1 MIYNEKHLKE
11 ILLVLNE
18 DNILKDTI
26 LIGSWSLLFYDKVF
40 LDFEPEVRTTDL
52 DFYVPN
58 AKAIV
63 SNGGLT
69 DSLKELNYEMVMD
82 TLTSKTTF
90 ASVDGFELEFLTK
103 LNRSGLSCVKL
114 GNTGIYAES
123 LSYIEIFTGNYIEV
137 DYEGMKVKVASPASY
152 ILQKLLINDKRP
164 DVKKEKDIQ
173 SIKKVL
179 FYVKASS
186 KSFEELTTLYDSLP
200 KTWKKK
206 INKITKESE
215 IDLLTPITFGN

>member
-1 MIYNEKHLKE
+1 MINNENHLKE
-11 ILLVLNE
+11 ILSALE
-18 DNILKDTI
+18 KSNILKDTI

-58 AKAIV
+58 AKAII
-63 SNGGLT
+63 SNGSLT
-69 DSLKELNYEMVMD
+69 DSLKELNYEMIMD
-82 TLTSKTTF
+82 SLTSKTTF

-103 LNRSGLSCVKL
+103 LNRAGLSCVRL

-123 LSYIEIFTGNYIEV
+123 LSYVEIFTANYIEV
-137 DYEGMKVKVASPASY
+137 VYEGMNIKVASPSSF
-152 ILQKLLINDKRP
+152 ILQKLLINDKRTEA
-164 DVKKEKDIQ
+164 KKEKDIQ

-179 FYVKASS
+179 VYVKASS
-186 KSFEELTTLYDSLP
+186 KSFNELNELYESLP

-206 INKITKESE
+206 INKITKEFD
-215 IDLLTPITFGN
+215 IDLLNPIVY

>member
-1 MIYNEKHLKE
+1 MISNENHLKE
-11 ILLVLNE
+11 ILSALDK

-26 LIGSWSLLFYDKVF
+26 LIGSWSLLFYDRIF

-69 DSLKELNYEMVMD
+69 DTLKELNYEMIMD
-82 TLTSKTTF
+82 SLTSKTTF

-103 LNRSGLSCVKL
+103 LNREGLACVKL

-123 LSYIEIFTGNYIEV
+123 LSYVEIFTGNYIEIE
-137 DYEGMKVKVASPASY
+137 YEGMNVKVASPASY

-164 DVKKEKDIQ
+164 LVKREKDIQ

-186 KSFEELTTLYDSLP
+186 KSFEELKTLYESLP
-200 KTWKKK
+200 KTWKRK
-206 INKITKESE
+206 INKITKEFD
-215 IDLLTPITFGN
+215 IDLLTPITY

>member
-1 MIYNEKHLKE
+1 MISNENHLKE
-11 ILLVLNE
+11 ILSALDK

-26 LIGSWSLLFYDKVF
+26 LIGSWSLLFYDRIF

-69 DSLKELNYEMVMD
+69 DTLKELNYEMIMD
-82 TLTSKTTF
+82 SLTSKTTF

-103 LNRSGLSCVKL
+103 LNREGLACVKL

-123 LSYIEIFTGNYIEV
+123 LSYVEIFTGNYIDIEY
-137 DYEGMKVKVASPASY
+137 DGLNVKVASPASY

-164 DVKKEKDIQ
+164 LVKREKDIQ

-186 KSFEELTTLYDSLP
+186 KSFEELKTLYESLP
-200 KTWKKK
+200 KTWKRK
-206 INKITKESE
+206 IDKITKEFD
-215 IDLLTPITFGN
+215 IDLLTPISY

>member
-1 MIYNEKHLKE
+1 MISNENHLKE
-11 ILLVLNE
+11 ILSALDK

-26 LIGSWSLLFYDKVF
+26 LIGSWSLLFYDRIF

-69 DSLKELNYEMVMD
+69 DTLKELNYEMIMD
-82 TLTSKTTF
+82 SLTSKTTF

-103 LNRSGLSCVKL
+103 LNREGLACVKL

-123 LSYIEIFTGNYIEV
+123 LSYVEIFTGNYIDIEY
-137 DYEGMKVKVASPASY
+137 DGLNVKVASPASY

-164 DVKKEKDIQ
+164 LVKREKDIQ

-186 KSFEELTTLYDSLP
+186 KSFEELKTLYESLP
-200 KTWKKK
+200 KTWKRK
-206 INKITKESE
+206 INKITKEFD
-215 IDLLTPITFGN
+215 IDLLTPITY

>member
-1 MIYNEKHLKE
+1 MISNENHLKE
-11 ILLVLNE
+11 ILSALDK

-26 LIGSWSLLFYDKVF
+26 LIGSWSLLFYDRIF

-69 DSLKELNYEMVMD
+69 DTLKELNYEMIID
-82 TLTSKTTF
+82 SLTSKTTF

-103 LNRSGLSCVKL
+103 LNREGLACVKL

-123 LSYIEIFTGNYIEV
+123 LSYVEIFTGNYIEIE
-137 DYEGMKVKVASPASY
+137 YEGMNVKVASPASY
-152 ILQKLLINDKRP
+152 VLQKLLINDKRQL
-164 DVKKEKDIQ
+164 VKREKDIQ

-186 KSFEELTTLYDSLP
+186 KSSEELKTLYESLP
-200 KTWKKK
+200 KTWKRK
-206 INKITKESE
+206 ISKVTKEFD
-215 IDLLTPITFGN
+215 IDLLTPISY

>member
-1 MIYNEKHLKE
+1 MISNENHLKE
-11 ILLVLNE
+11 ILSALDK

-26 LIGSWSLLFYDKVF
+26 LIGSWSLLFYDRIF
-40 LDFEPEVRTTDL
+40 LNFEPEVRTTDL

-69 DSLKELNYEMVMD
+69 DTLKELNYEMIMD
-82 TLTSKTTF
+82 SLTSKTTF

-103 LNRSGLSCVKL
+103 LNREGLACVKL

-123 LSYIEIFTGNYIEV
+123 LSYVEIFTGNYIEIEY
-137 DYEGMKVKVASPASY
+137 DGMNVKVASPASY

-164 DVKKEKDIQ
+164 LVKREKDIQ

-179 FYVKASS
+179 FYVKAST
-186 KSFEELTTLYDSLP
+186 KSFEELNTLYESLP
-200 KTWKKK
+200 KTWKRK
-206 INKITKESE
+206 INKITKEFE
-215 IDLLTPITFGN
+215 IDLLTPITY